1 MGMFERKTN
10 PRVFWGASGIVAVLL
25 AAATLAP
32 GASDVIFSSAQGW
45 VIETFGWFYVAV
57 VAGFLAFVVFIAV
70 GPTGRIKLGAD
81 DAEPDFPYLSWLAI
95 QAFRSGPLAVSPAEG
110 ASSGAM
116 RAWRAGM
123 LVNLLNPK
131 VAIFILAFVPQFVDP
146 ARGSGILQF
155 LLLGG
160 ILIAGG
166 TVVNALV
173 GMYAGK
179 VGRFFRKNARA
190 GLLFQRLSGVVFVG
204 LAAKLAL
211 ERR

>member
-81 DAEPDFPYLSWLAI
+81 DAEPDFPYLSWLAMHF
-95 QAFRSGPLAVSPAEG
+95 A
-110 ASSGAM
+110 
-116 RAWRAGM
+116 AGM
-123 LVNLLNPK
+123 GIGLMYFA
-131 VAIFILAFVPQFVDP
+131 VAEPDQH
-146 ARGSGILQF
+146 
-155 LLLGG
+155 
-160 ILIAGG
+160 
-166 TVVNALV
+166 
-173 GMYAGK
+173 
-179 VGRFFRKNARA
+179 
-190 GLLFQRLSGVVFVG
+190 
-204 LAAKLAL
+204 
-211 ERR
+211 